1 MTTTTW
7 TAYECQGQAVAKCIS
22 CGRNAP
28 ARYVGTD
35 TECLGCAA
43 DKSHANSVADRRR
56 LAAEHSAYWATRP
69 PLTLS
74 DLFPKYVA

>member
-1 MTTTTW
+1 MTSTW
-7 TAYECQGQAVAKCIS
+7 INHECQGQAVAKCTS

-28 ARYVGTD
+28 AHYVGTD
-35 TECLGCAA
+35 TDCLGCAA
-43 DKSHANSVADRRR
+43 DKSHADSVDAARR

-74 DLFPKYVA
+74 DLFGKYIA